1 AHHNTLNTREI
12 ILKLVAA
19 IMFDIDKW
27 NEIYATLSKNKLRT
41 FLTAFGVFWG
51 IFMLIIM
58 LGSGNGL
65 RNGITRMFSG
75 SASNAFYM
83 WAQST
88 SMPYK
93 GLPRNRS
100 FTFKNEDVEAIRKS
114 VPEADIIAP
123 SNQLGGYRGD
133 NNVVRGNKV
142 GPFSVRG
149 DYPET
154 REINSFR
161 ILSGRFINYNDMR
174 ENRKV
179 CAIGEQVQA
188 IMFDK
193 EEDPI
198 GQHLQVN
205 GVYFKVV
212 GVISVDKAGEDAQER
227 MQTVYVPFSTFQQ
240 AFNWGNNIGWFA
252 ITSKPDVP
260 ASVTEDKVRA
270 VLLARHRIHPE
281 DKRAVGSWNTEKEF
295 GKLMGLFS
303 GIEIL
308 VWIVG
313 TGTLLAGVIGVS
325 NIMLIV
331 VKERTR
337 EIGIRRAIGATPFSV
352 MSQIMMESVILTS
365 LAGYLGLVCGIF
377 LMEGINTAIKGADVS
392 MFQNPGVD
400 INIALKALLILISGG
415 ALAGIIPARKAVSVS
430 PVEALRAD

>member
-1 AHHNTLNTREI
+1 
-12 ILKLVAA
+12 
-19 IMFDIDKW
+19 MFDLDKW

-65 RNGITRMFSG
+65 RNGIMRMFSG

-83 WAQST
+83 WTQST

-93 GLPRNRS
+93 GLPRNRT
-100 FTFKNEDVEAIRKS
+100 FTFKNEDVEAIRKN

-123 SNQLGGYRGD
+123 ANQLGGYRGE
-133 NNVVRGNKV
+133 NNVVRGNKT

-154 REINSFR
+154 RFINSFR
-161 ILSGRFINYNDMR
+161 ITEGRFINENDMK
-174 ENRKV
+174 ENRKICV
-179 CAIGEQVQA
+179 IGEQVRA
-188 IMFDK
+188 IMFEK
-193 EEDPI
+193 NEDPI

-212 GVISVDKAGEDAQER
+212 GVISVDKAGEDAQSR
-227 MQTVYVPFSTFQQ
+227 MQTVYIPFTTFQQ

-252 ITSKPDVP
+252 ITSRPDVP

-270 VLLARHRIHPE
+270 LLLSRHRIHPE
-281 DKRAVGSWNTEKEF
+281 DKRAIGSWNTEKEF

-303 GIEIL
+303 GIKLL

-313 TGTLLAGVIGVS
+313 TGTLMAGVIGVS

-331 VKERTR
+331 VKERTK
-337 EIGIRRAIGATPFSV
+337 EIGIRRAIGATPLSI

-377 LMEGINTAIKGADVS
+377 LMEGVNSALQGSDVG

-400 INIALKALLILISGG
+400 INIALKALLVLVTGG
-415 ALAGIIPARKAVSVS
+415 LLAGIIPARKAVAIN
-430 PVEALRAD
+430 PVDALRAE

>member
-1 AHHNTLNTREI
+1 
-12 ILKLVAA
+12 
-19 IMFDIDKW
+19 MFDLDKW

-65 RNGITRMFSG
+65 RNGIMRMFSG

-83 WAQST
+83 WTQST

-93 GLPRNRS
+93 GLPRNRT
-100 FTFKNEDVEAIRKS
+100 FTFKNEDVEAIRKN

-123 SNQLGGYRGD
+123 ANQLGGYRGE
-133 NNVVRGNKV
+133 NNVVRGNKT

-149 DYPET
+149 DYPDT
-154 REINSFR
+154 RFINSFR
-161 ILSGRFINYNDMR
+161 ITEGRFINENDMK
-174 ENRKV
+174 ENRKI
-179 CAIGEQVQA
+179 CAIGEQVRA
-188 IMFDK
+188 IMFEK
-193 EEDPI
+193 NENPI

-212 GVISVDKAGEDAQER
+212 GVISVDKAGEDAQSR
-227 MQTVYVPFSTFQQ
+227 MQTVYIPFTTFQQ

-252 ITSKPDVP
+252 ITSRPDVP

-270 VLLARHRIHPE
+270 LLLSRHRIHPD
-281 DKRAVGSWNTEKEF
+281 DKRAIGSWNTEKEF

-303 GIEIL
+303 GIKLL

-313 TGTLLAGVIGVS
+313 TGTLMAGVIGVS

-331 VKERTR
+331 VKERTK
-337 EIGIRRAIGATPFSV
+337 EIGIRRAIGATPLSI

-377 LMEGINTAIKGADVS
+377 LMEGVNSALRGSDVG

-400 INIALKALLILISGG
+400 INIALKALLVLVAGG
-415 ALAGIIPARKAVSVS
+415 LLAGIIPARKAVAIN
-430 PVEALRAD
+430 PVDALRAE

>member
-1 AHHNTLNTREI
+1 
-12 ILKLVAA
+12 
-19 IMFDIDKW
+19 MFDLDKW

-65 RNGITRMFSG
+65 RNGIVRMFSG

-83 WAQST
+83 WTQST

-93 GLPRNRS
+93 GLPRNRTFS
-100 FTFKNEDVEAIRKS
+100 FRNDDVEAIRKN
-114 VPEADIIAP
+114 VPEAEIIAP
-123 SNQLGGYRGD
+123 ANQLGGYRGD

-154 REINSFR
+154 RFINSFR
-161 ILSGRFINYNDMR
+161 VEQGRFINHNDMD
-174 ENRKV
+174 EHRKV
-179 CAIGEQVQA
+179 CVIGEQVRA

-193 EEDPI
+193 HEDPV
-198 GQHLQVN
+198 GDHLQVN

-212 GVISVDKAGEDAQER
+212 GVISVDKAGEDAQDR
-227 MQTVYVPFSTFQQ
+227 MQTVYVPFTTFQQ
-240 AFNWGNNIGWFA
+240 AFNWGDHIGWFA
-252 ITSKPDVP
+252 ITSKPEVP

-270 VLLARHRIHPE
+270 LLLARHRIHPD
-281 DKRAVGSWNTEKEF
+281 DKRAIGSWNTEKEF
-295 GKLMGLFS
+295 SKLMGLFS
-303 GIEIL
+303 GIELL

-337 EIGIRRAIGATPFSV
+337 EIGIRRAIGATPFSI

-365 LAGYLGLVCGIF
+365 LAGYLGLVSGIF
-377 LMEGINTAIKGADVS
+377 LMEAINRAIQGAETG
-392 MFQNPGVD
+392 MFHNPGVD
-400 INIALKALLILISGG
+400 IAVAAKALLILVAGG
-415 ALAGIIPARKAVSVS
+415 ALAGIIPARKAVAVS
-430 PVEALRAD
+430 PVDALRAE

>member
-1 AHHNTLNTREI
+1 
-12 ILKLVAA
+12 
-19 IMFDIDKW
+19 MFDTDKW

-41 FLTAFGVFWG
+41 LLTAFGVFWG

-65 RNGITRMFSG
+65 RNGIVRMFSG

-83 WAQST
+83 WTQGT

-100 FTFKNEDVEAIRKS
+100 FSFRNDDVEAIRKQ
-114 VPEADIIAP
+114 VPEADVIAP
-123 SNQLGGYRGD
+123 ANQLGGFRGD
-133 NNVVRGNKV
+133 NNVVRGNKT
-142 GPFSVRG
+142 GPFAVRG

-154 REINSFR
+154 RFINSFR
-161 ILSGRFINYNDMR
+161 IVQGRFINQNDMK

-179 CAIGEQVQA
+179 CAIGEQVRA
-188 IMFDK
+188 IMFEK
-193 EEDPI
+193 NEDPI

-227 MQTVYVPFSTFQQ
+227 MQTVYIPFTTFQQ
-240 AFNWGNNIGWFA
+240 AFNWGDRIGWFA
-252 ITSKPDVP
+252 ITSRPDVP
-260 ASVTEDKVRA
+260 ASVTESKVRA
-270 VLLARHRIHPE
+270 LLLSRHRIHPE
-281 DKRAVGSWNTEKEF
+281 DLRAIGSWNTETEF
-295 GKLMGLFS
+295 KKLMGLFS
-303 GIEIL
+303 GIELL

-337 EIGIRRAIGATPFSV
+337 EIGIRRAIGATPFSI
-352 MSQIMMESVILTS
+352 MSQIMMESVVLTS
-365 LAGYLGLVCGIF
+365 FAGYIGLVCGIF
-377 LMEGINTAIKGADVS
+377 LMEGINNALQGSEAG
-392 MFQNPGVD
+392 MFHNPGVD
-400 INIALKALLILISGG
+400 INIALKALLVLVTGG
-415 ALAGIIPARKAVSVS
+415 ALAGIIPARKAVAIN
-430 PVEALRAD
+430 PVDALRTE